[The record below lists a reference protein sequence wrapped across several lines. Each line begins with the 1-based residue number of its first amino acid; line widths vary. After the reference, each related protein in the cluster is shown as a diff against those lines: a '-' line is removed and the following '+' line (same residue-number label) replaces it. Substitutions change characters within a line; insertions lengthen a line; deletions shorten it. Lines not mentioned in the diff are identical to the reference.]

1 MVRHYQTDSDG
12 LAHCLT
18 IACPRMTSPATHGLS
33 YKDEWEID
41 RSTLQ
46 FQKKLGQGNFGEVW
60 EGLWNGTT
68 PVAIK
73 TLREGERQILKHVC
87 PAGIVQNA

>member
-1 MVRHYQTDSDG
+1 MFVF
-12 LAHCLT
+12 
-18 IACPRMTSPATHGLS
+18 LS
-33 YKDEWEID
+33 FSSRDEWEIE

-60 EGLWNGTT
+60 SGMWNEST

-73 TLREGERQILKHVC
+73 TLKTGTAGFHLGGRGICVAKSFPVC
-87 PAGIVQNA
+87 